1 MPVNPNDPRVS
12 RTRQLIMSAF
22 TELVEEQKNV
32 YSISV
37 QEITTRA
44 NINRAT
50 FYAHFEDKYAFLECW
65 IGRKFQTLLKEAL
78 PQGGITGTG
87 SLRTVIQTVFEV
99 LARFRQYMIHPGNS
113 RFEPLFEIA
122 MQKELYKLLLEWL
135 NDEKTGSPDL
145 AETTALVVSWGIFGA
160 AVQWSRD
167 RQSCTAEAVVQR
179 VLEVAAA
186 AVAPVLGEQ

>member
-1 MPVNPNDPRVS
+1 MPVNPNDPRVG
-12 RTRQLIMSAF
+12 RTRQLIMQAF

-37 QEITTRA
+37 QDITTRA

-50 FYAHFEDKYAFLECW
+50 FYAHFEDKYAFLDSW
-65 IGRKFQTLLKEAL
+65 ISRKFHILLKEAL
-78 PQGGITGTG
+78 PQGRITGTG
-87 SLRTVIQTVFEV
+87 SLRTVVQTVFDV
-99 LARFRQYMIHPGNS
+99 LARFRQYMTHPGNS

-135 NDEKTGSPDL
+135 CDERPDL
-145 AETTALVVSWGIFGA
+145 PDKVETTALVASWGIFGV
-160 AVQWSRD
+160 AVQWSREP
-167 RQSCTAEAVVQR
+167 QNGSSEAMVHR

-186 AVAPVLGEQ
+186 ALAPVLGE

>member
-12 RTRQLIMSAF
+12 RTRQFIMQAF

-37 QEITTRA
+37 QDITARA

-50 FYAHFEDKYAFLECW
+50 FYAHFEDKYAFLESW
-65 IGRKFQTLLKEAL
+65 ISRKFQILLKEAV
-78 PQGGITGTG
+78 PQGRITGIG
-87 SLRTVIQTVFEV
+87 SLRTVVQTVFDV
-99 LARFRQYMIHPGNS
+99 LARFRQYMAHPGNS

-135 NDEKTGSPDL
+135 NEETMGSSDKV
-145 AETTALVVSWGIFGA
+145 ETTALVASWGIFGA
-160 AVQWSRD
+160 AVHWSRD
-167 RQSCTAEAVVQR
+167 QQNRTAETVVHH

-186 AVAPVLGEQ
+186 ALAPVLEE

>member
-44 NINRAT
+44 SINRAT

-65 IGRKFQTLLKEAL
+65 IGRNM
-78 PQGGITGTG
+78 
-87 SLRTVIQTVFEV
+87 V
-99 LARFRQYMIHPGNS
+99 HPDNS

-135 NDEKTGSPDL
+135 NVEKTRSPDM

-167 RQSCTAEAVVQR
+167 RQSSTAEAVVHR

>member
-12 RTRQLIMSAF
+12 RTRQLILQAF

-37 QEITTRA
+37 QDITARA
-44 NINRAT
+44 TINRAT

-65 IGRKFQTLLKEAL
+65 ISRKFQILLKQAL
-78 PQGGITGTG
+78 PEGRITGTG
-87 SLRTVIQTVFEV
+87 SLRTVVQTVFDM
-99 LARFRQYMIHPGNS
+99 LARFRQYMTHPGNS

-122 MQKELYKLLLEWL
+122 MQKELYNLLLEWL
-135 NDEKTGSPDL
+135 NEETTSSPDKV
-145 AETTALVVSWGIFGA
+145 ETTALVASWGIFGA

-167 RQSCTAEAVVQR
+167 PQNRTSETMVHR

-186 AVAPVLGEQ
+186 ALAPVLGE